1 MSFAGREPC
10 HVANFICLR
19 PAFEPERIIEGPWI
33 PVHFWPGEEGGVK
46 RKGELC
52 EEITDFHVTDTKTLQ
67 QNKTGRLF
75 KYLELQN
82 VRANFN
88 ADLIPES
95 MFFFR
100 KMFIVY
106 VVSRKMNYKYTRIV
120 LPSVW
125 LCTLA
130 LTWYVLMLAHELI
143 NQLVW
148 WNHVKPCTSY

>member
-1 MSFAGREPC
+1 M
-10 HVANFICLR
+10 
-19 PAFEPERIIEGPWI
+19 
-33 PVHFWPGEEGGVK
+33 K

-120 LPSVW
+120 LPSV
-125 LCTLA
+125 
-130 LTWYVLMLAHELI
+130 
-143 NQLVW
+143 
-148 WNHVKPCTSY
+148 